1 MPGPGGGKEG
11 QPLPQRKD
19 KSKNGD
25 NSANT
30 ANVTHDGIWSAVT
43 TLTPDIIKW
52 DSPQLRAPPYLHPS
66 AYLEEVPE
74 EPPASTYTADTI
86 PTPPE
91 TTSELYDSGATRHM
105 TPHKDLLSNFIS
117 IAPKPINAANQLT
130 FRAIGRGD
138 LTIHVPNNG
147 QTSNIM
153 LQDVLYAPD
162 IGVTLVSIGLID
174 KAGYSVTF

>member
-1 MPGPGGGKEG
+1 
-11 QPLPQRKD
+11 
-19 KSKNGD
+19 
-25 NSANT
+25 
-30 ANVTHDGIWSAVT
+30 
-43 TLTPDIIKW
+43 
-52 DSPQLRAPPYLHPS
+52 
-66 AYLEEVPE
+66 
-74 EPPASTYTADTI
+74 
-86 PTPPE
+86 
-91 TTSELYDSGATRHM
+91 M
-105 TPHKDLLSNFIS
+105 TPHKDHLTNYVS
-117 IAPKPINAANQLT
+117 IVSKPINSANQLT